1 MIKVA
6 KFIVMLRTL
15 LKQTKFQLNIK
26 GPEKKNTYVP
36 SQKNKN
42 LMKCLACDEQ
52 KHKVRP
58 LPLATISLTE
68 KVEKTLREYF
78 ELHIKNHNVK
88 YIDESN
94 RILVLNTKSL
104 LAAGVAYHISC
115 YTAFRCTKWKK
126 QLHKSSCEKQK
137 F

>member
-1 MIKVA
+1 
-6 KFIVMLRTL
+6 MLRTL

-58 LPLATISLTE
+58 LPLATKPCENILNYISKITML
-68 KVEKTLREYF
+68 
-78 ELHIKNHNVK
+78 N
-88 YIDESN
+88 
-94 RILVLNTKSL
+94 ILMNQIEFL
-104 LAAGVAYHISC
+104 Y
-115 YTAFRCTKWKK
+115 
-126 QLHKSSCEKQK
+126 
-137 F
+137 